1 MRRTLMGACA
11 IAAVCGWP
19 AGAADEPVS
28 ALETNRRIV
37 LRRHEASV
45 QAYQGNADVLVLPG
59 LVADRKA
66 RRILLDV
73 ATTGVEKGKPIEF
86 WLIGDTSGH
95 GYESL
100 AMAFAKPSAV
110 HRALEFIGLKPGRP
124 VNANAMQ
131 FWSKGERV
139 FVSLTRAA
147 GDPPE
152 KAVRMESLLHDTRTG
167 KPLAETGFAFTGSVQ
182 VPPEKARDGN
192 RYGADL
198 FEPNSIASTYNE
210 MSTVLDVPRRAP
222 KRDVYETQVVADAG
236 VFPPDQL
243 RTAVLV
249 PEYADGKRRVVE
261 TAVEVKPV
269 PGALG
274 NDAKSLTFRFTN
286 GGASL
291 TTNDTL
297 NAMLQAVL
305 ALTSA
310 GHDVHASVTFSPDLR
325 LGAARSAAN
334 LISLVDTEKGLRVEA
349 PPAGQLYYRA
359 YLPDEKLRARENRT
373 AQPWELH
380 LGAGKDG
387 LTASLVKVN
396 ETWPEGSI
404 KPVLSSESLDVRDG
418 AALKRA
424 IETKGAGLPVL
435 LVFAESAMR
444 LGDAMAFVSAVAETH
459 PTVFFYL
466 EPESK

>member
-182 VPPEKARDGN
+182 VPPEKARDVN

-198 FEPNSIASTYNE
+198 FEPIRS
-210 MSTVLDVPRRAP
+210 PRPTTRCPRCWTCRGA
-222 KRDVYETQVVADAG
+222 
-236 VFPPDQL
+236 
-243 RTAVLV
+243 
-249 PEYADGKRRVVE
+249 RR
-261 TAVEVKPV
+261 
-269 PGALG
+269 
-274 NDAKSLTFRFTN
+274 
-286 GGASL
+286 
-291 TTNDTL
+291 
-297 NAMLQAVL
+297 
-305 ALTSA
+305 SA
-310 GHDVHASVTFSPDLR
+310 TCTR
-325 LGAARSAAN
+325 ARS
-334 LISLVDTEKGLRVEA
+334 SPT
-349 PPAGQLYYRA
+349 PASFH
-359 YLPDEKLRARENRT
+359 PTSFE
-373 AQPWELH
+373 P
-380 LGAGKDG
+380 
-387 LTASLVKVN
+387 
-396 ETWPEGSI
+396 
-404 KPVLSSESLDVRDG
+404 LSSF
-418 AALKRA
+418 
-424 IETKGAGLPVL
+424 PN
-435 LVFAESAMR
+435 M
-444 LGDAMAFVSAVAETH
+444 
-459 PTVFFYL
+459 PTG
-466 EPESK
+466 SGG